1 MILRAVLVTLVLAL
15 APAAAGAVELS
26 GAITQGG
33 LVVGHTQPGSR
44 VSLDGKALG
53 VDAATGAF
61 VFGLGRDA
69 AASAVLAVERPDGTR
84 ETRILAVTR
93 RDWRIERVDGLP
105 PATVTPPPEV
115 LTRIA
120 SEGAAIRA
128 ARANDR
134 AAPDFL
140 GGFAWPAKGRISG
153 VFGSPRI
160 LNGEPRAPHLGTDIA
175 APAGTPVAAPAPGV
189 VTLAEADLYYTG
201 GTIIIDHGHGVTSVY
216 AHLSAV
222 AVRAGEAVARGG
234 VIGAIGATGRA
245 SGPHLH
251 WGLNWFGTP
260 LDPQLVAATMH
271 E

>member
-1 MILRAVLVTLVLAL
+1 MVFATLCLLGATAQAL
-15 APAAAGAVELS
+15 AIDLS
-26 GAITQGG
+26 GSVTQGG
-33 LVVGHTQPGSR
+33 LVVGHAPPGSR
-44 VSLDGKALG
+44 VSLDGKALS

-69 AASAVLAVERPDGTR
+69 GPSAVLAVERPDGTR
-84 ETRILAVTR
+84 ETRRLAVAR

-115 LTRIA
+115 LARIA

-153 VFGSPRI
+153 VFGSQRI

-222 AVRAGEAVARGG
+222 TVRAGEAVARGG
-234 VIGAIGATGRA
+234 IIGAIGATGRA

-260 LDPQLVAATMH
+260 LDPELVAGTTS